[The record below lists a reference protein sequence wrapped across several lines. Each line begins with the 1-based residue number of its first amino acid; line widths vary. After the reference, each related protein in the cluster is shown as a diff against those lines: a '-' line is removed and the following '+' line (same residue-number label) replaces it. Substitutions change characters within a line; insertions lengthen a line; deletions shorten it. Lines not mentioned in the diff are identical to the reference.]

1 MITTAAQLANT
12 RRARRASV
20 ATGNAVPWMTAW
32 LGGPLLGIAN
42 ATVREL
48 GYRDRVGELAAHQI
62 STATGIALF
71 GGYFWALERRWPLPT
86 TRTALAVGGGWT
98 ALTIAFEFGFGR
110 GVAHTSWDELLA
122 DYDVRKGRLWPLVLA
137 WIALGPALLRAAHE
151 RCGKPAI

>member
-98 ALTIAFEFGFGR
+98 ALTIAFEFGFGHY
-110 GVAHTSWDELLA
+110 VAGDPWSKLLENYNLA
-122 DYDVRKGRLWPLVLA
+122 TGHVWPALLLWLLV
-137 WIALGPALLRAAHE
+137 GPALVRAHREMRRA
-151 RCGKPAI
+151 G